1 MTGIRTRRLFVAFA
15 AALLTAAPAAACP
28 FCGGQGK
35 TLTGEVA
42 EASLVL
48 FGSLENAKLD
58 PNSDT
63 GQGSTDLRV
72 ESVVKDHD
80 VRAGKKVIT
89 LPKYLP
95 NNDKAARYLIFCG
108 IFKGNIDPYRGI
120 QVKANSGMV
129 KYLQGALALKD
140 KPAPE
145 RLRFAF
151 DYLDDADLEVA
162 TDAYKE
168 FANADYKEYRPMA
181 KNLPAEKLAKWL
193 QDPDTPAFRFGLYA
207 SLLGHC
213 GTAKDAALLKT
224 LLTDK
229 KKQPTSG
236 LDGLMAGYAMLNPK
250 DGWAYTRSVLGDPKE
265 EFMKRY
271 AALRAA
277 RFFWSERPDLVDKK
291 DIVAG
296 VCLLLAQG
304 DIADLAIED
313 LRKWNRWEVANDI
326 VKLYGQ
332 KSHDVPII
340 RRAILR
346 FALSCQDD
354 VPVAKE
360 LVKKIRAEDAELVKD
375 AEELLRLEA
384 SIKTKS

>member
-1 MTGIRTRRLFVAFA
+1 MTCTRRWLVAFA
-15 AALLTAAPAAACP
+15 AALLLAAPVAACP

-35 TLTGEVA
+35 TLTGEVG
-42 EASLVL
+42 EASLVI

-58 PNSDT
+58 PNSDN
-63 GQGSTDLRV
+63 GQGTTDLRIETV
-72 ESVVKDHD
+72 IKDNE
-80 VRAGKKVIT
+80 VRQGKKVIT
-89 LPKYLP
+89 LPRYLP
-95 NNDKAARYLIFCG
+95 PQDKATRYLIFCG

-120 QVKANSGMV
+120 QVKGNSGMV
-129 KYLQGALALKD
+129 KYLQGALERKD
-140 KPAPE
+140 KPAAD

-181 KNLPAEKLAKWL
+181 KDLPAEKLAKWL
-193 QDPDTPAFRFGLYA
+193 QDPETPAFRFGLYA

-213 GTAKDAALLKT
+213 GKAKDAELLKT

-250 DGWAYTRSVLGDPKE
+250 EGWAFTRSVLGNPKE

-277 RFFWSERPDLVDKK
+277 RFFWGERPDLVDKK
-291 DIVAG
+291 EIVAG
-296 VCLLLAQG
+296 VCLLLPQG

-313 LRKWNRWEVANDI
+313 LRKWGRWEVADA
-326 VKLYGQ
+326 VLSLYGK

-346 FALSCQDD
+346 YALCCQDL
-354 VPVAKE
+354 PAAKSFVE
-360 LVKKIRAEDAELVKD
+360 KMRTEDAELVKD

-384 SIKTKS
+384 NIGKSKS